1 MVFRG
6 SSKMNYNLQMNS
18 VNPTIN
24 HLTQQECHLIF
35 RLQLRHHLLSFLAL
49 QTPLQSLTN
58 SAAPYQ
64 KLLELAK
71 PSDITLTLKFT
82 LRIFTK
88 NKHTYTVNK
97 TVIK

>member
-18 VNPTIN
+18 VNPIN
-24 HLTQQECHLIF
+24 HSTQQECHLIF
-35 RLQLRHHLLSFLAL
+35 RLQLHHRLLSFLAL

-71 PSDITLTLKFT
+71 PSDATLILKFI

-88 NKHTYTVNK
+88 KKHTYTVNK
-97 TVIK
+97 TVK